1 MDNSWRWI
9 AWLILG
15 IGGLIVA
22 GGLALG
28 YGSLTLVLQGERAP
42 GVVTEIRRE
51 GDMYAPVFRFRL
63 PGGEAHEVKALG
75 SGAPEFAV
83 GDAVTVLYAPADPND
98 FAIDDFGQLWLSAII
113 VTGFGCF
120 WLMFGAVA
128 WALSRNVELAV
139 LGERAFATIALA
151 AAVVGVLAVWN
162 ATSLWRSGL
171 RVEGKVAE
179 IRASR
184 YTDQEEVV
192 LRDGREWR
200 RDVERT
206 SYAPLV
212 RFATVE
218 GREIEFLGRGGS
230 GTSYREG
237 DAVTVV
243 YDPAR
248 PINAHIVSFIDLWL
262 PAAVAWTVVILF
274 GGCVW
279 LSRHLRLAAVGGP
292 ELASSDRRKR

>member
-1 MDNSWRWI
+1 VDKSWRWI

-28 YGSLTLVLQGERAP
+28 RGSLTLVLYGEREP

-63 PGGEAHEVKALG
+63 PSGEAHEVKALG

-83 GDAVTVLYAPADPND
+83 GDLVMVLYAPDDP
-98 FAIDDFGQLWLSAII
+98 DDFEQLWLSAII

-139 LGERAFATIALA
+139 LGERAFATIAVVA
-151 AAVVGVLAVWN
+151 AILGIIATWN
-162 ATSLWRSGL
+162 ATVLYRSGL
-171 RVEGKVAE
+171 RAEGKITE

-184 YTDQEEVV
+184 YIDQEEVV
-192 LRDGREWR
+192 LRSGREWR

-206 SYAPLV
+206 SYAPIV
-212 RFATVE
+212 RFTTAE
-218 GREIEFLGRGGS
+218 GREIEFFGRGGS

-237 DAVTVV
+237 DEVTVA

-248 PINAHIVSFIDLWL
+248 PVNAHIVSFTDLWL
-262 PAAVAWTVVILF
+262 PAVVAWGVALLF

-279 LSRHLRLAAVGGP
+279 LSRRF
-292 ELASSDRRKR
+292 RR

>member
-1 MDNSWRWI
+1 MDKSWRWI

-15 IGGLIVA
+15 IGGLIAA

-28 YGSLTLVLQGERAP
+28 YGSLKLVLYGERAP

-63 PGGEAHEVKALG
+63 PSGEGHEVKALG

-83 GDAVTVLYAPADPND
+83 GDAVTVLYAPDDPDD
-98 FAIDDFGQLWLSAII
+98 FAIDDFEQLWLSAIF
-113 VTGFGCF
+113 VAGFGGF

-139 LGERAFATIALA
+139 LGERAFATIA
-151 AAVVGVLAVWN
+151 VVATLLGVVATWN
-162 ATSLWRSGL
+162 ATALYRTGL
-171 RVEGKVAE
+171 RAEGKVTE

-192 LRDGREWR
+192 PRSGRGWR

-206 SYAPLV
+206 SYAPIV
-212 RFATVE
+212 RFTTAE
-218 GREIEFLGRGGS
+218 GRDIEFFGRGGS

-237 DAVTVV
+237 DGVTVA

-248 PINAHIVSFIDLWL
+248 PVNAHIVSFIDLWL
-262 PAAVAWTVVILF
+262 PAVVAWGVAILF
-274 GGCVW
+274 GGSVW
-279 LSRHLRLAAVGGP
+279 LSRRF
-292 ELASSDRRKR
+292 RR

>member
-1 MDNSWRWI
+1 MEAACDDDMDKSWRWI

-28 YGSLTLVLQGERAP
+28 WGSLKLVLQGERAA
-42 GVVTEIRRE
+42 GVVTDIRRE

-63 PGGEAHEVKALG
+63 SNGEAHEVKALG

-83 GDAVTVLYAPADPND
+83 GDEVTVLYAPGNPDD
-98 FAIDDFGQLWLSAII
+98 FAIDDFDQLWLSALF

-120 WLMFGAVA
+120 WLMFGAIA

-139 LGERAFATIALA
+139 LGERAFSAIALVAAVLGIVTAWNA
-151 AAVVGVLAVWN
+151 AALD
-162 ATSLWRSGL
+162 RSGA
-171 RVEGKVAE
+171 RAEGRISE
-179 IRASR
+179 IRTSR

-192 LRDGREWR
+192 RGGREWR

-206 SYAPLV
+206 SYAPVV
-212 RFATVE
+212 RFRTAE

-237 DAVTVV
+237 DTVTVA
-243 YDPAR
+243 YDAER
-248 PINAHIVSFIDLWL
+248 PINAHIVSFVDLWL
-262 PAAVAWTVVILF
+262 PAVVAWGVAIMF

-279 LSRHLRLAAVGGP
+279 LSRRV
-292 ELASSDRRKR
+292 RR

>member
-1 MDNSWRWI
+1 VDKSWRWI
-9 AWLILG
+9 AWVILG

-28 YGSLTLVLQGERAP
+28 HGSLKLVLDGERAP

-63 PGGEAHEVKALG
+63 PNGEAHEVKALG

-83 GDAVTVLYAPADPND
+83 GDAVTVLYAPDDPDN
-98 FAIDDFGQLWLSAII
+98 FGIDDFEQLWLSAII

-128 WALSRNVELAV
+128 WALSRNVELPI
-139 LGERAFATIALA
+139 LGERAFTTIAVI
-151 AAVVGVLAVWN
+151 AAVIGIIATWN
-162 ATSLWRSGL
+162 ASALYRSGS
-171 RVEGKVAE
+171 RAEGEVTE
-179 IRASR
+179 IRISR
-184 YTDQEEVV
+184 YTDHEEVV
-192 LRDGREWR
+192 RRDGREWR

-206 SYAPLV
+206 SYAPVV
-212 RFATVE
+212 RFMTAE
-218 GREIEFLGRGGS
+218 GREIEFFGRGGS
-230 GTSYREG
+230 GTSYQEG
-237 DAVTVV
+237 DVVTVA

-248 PINAHIVSFIDLWL
+248 PINARIVSFNDLWL
-262 PAAVAWTVVILF
+262 PATVAWGVAILF

-279 LSRHLRLAAVGGP
+279 LSRRLRC
-292 ELASSDRRKR
+292 

>member
-1 MDNSWRWI
+1 MDKSWRWI
-9 AWLILG
+9 SWVILG

-22 GGLALG
+22 GGFALG
-28 YGSLTLVLQGERAP
+28 YGSLKLVLHGERSP
-42 GVVTEIRRE
+42 GVVSEIRRE

-63 PGGEAHEVKALG
+63 PGGEAHEVKGLG
-75 SGAPEFAV
+75 AGAPEFAV
-83 GDAVTVLYAPADPND
+83 GDAVTVLYAPADPDD
-98 FAIDDFGQLWLSAII
+98 FAIDDFEQLWLSTII

-139 LGERAFATIALA
+139 LGERAFATIALVG
-151 AAVVGVLAVWN
+151 AVVGVIASWN
-162 ATSLWRSGL
+162 ASALYRSGL
-171 RVEGKVAE
+171 RTDGKVTE

-192 LRDGREWR
+192 LRSGREWR

-206 SYAPLV
+206 SYAPVV
-212 RFATVE
+212 RFTTAE
-218 GREIEFLGRGGS
+218 GREIEFIGRGGS

-237 DAVTVV
+237 DVVTVA
-243 YDPAR
+243 YDPER
-248 PINAHIVSFIDLWL
+248 PIGAHIVSFVDLWL
-262 PAAVAWTVVILF
+262 PAAAAWAVAILF

-279 LSRHLRLAAVGGP
+279 LSRRFRA
-292 ELASSDRRKR
+292 

>member
-1 MDNSWRWI
+1 MDKSWRWI

-28 YGSLTLVLQGERAP
+28 YGSLKLVLYGDSAP

-51 GDMYAPVFRFRL
+51 GDIYAPVFRFRL
-63 PGGEAHEVKALG
+63 PNGAPHEVKALG

-83 GDAVTVLYAPADPND
+83 GDAVTVLYAPDDPDD

-113 VTGFGCF
+113 VTGFGGF

-139 LGERAFATIALA
+139 LGERAFATIAVV
-151 AAVVGVLAVWN
+151 AVVLGLVATWN
-162 ATSLWRSGL
+162 ATALYRTGL
-171 RVEGKVAE
+171 RAEGKVTE

-192 LRDGREWR
+192 LRGGREWR

-206 SYAPLV
+206 SYAPIV
-212 RFATVE
+212 HFTTAE
-218 GREIEFLGRGGS
+218 GREIEFFGRGGS

-237 DAVTVV
+237 DVVTVA
-243 YDPAR
+243 YDPAK
-248 PINAHIVSFIDLWL
+248 PIDAHIVSFIDLWL
-262 PAAVAWTVVILF
+262 PAVVAWGVALLF

-279 LSRHLRLAAVGGP
+279 LSRRF
-292 ELASSDRRKR
+292 RR

>member
-1 MDNSWRWI
+1 MDKSWRWI

-15 IGGLIVA
+15 IGALIVC

-28 YGSLTLVLQGERAP
+28 YGSLKLVLYGESAP
-42 GVVTEIRRE
+42 GVVTEIKRE

-63 PGGEAHEVKALG
+63 PSGEAHEVTALG

-83 GDAVTVLYAPADPND
+83 GDAVTVLYAADDPDD
-98 FAIDDFGQLWLSAII
+98 FAIDDFDQLWLSALM

-128 WALSRNVELAV
+128 WALSRNVELAI
-139 LGERAFATIALA
+139 LGERTFMAI
-151 AAVVGVLAVWN
+151 AAVAMVLGIAGIWN
-162 ATSLWRSGL
+162 ASALYRSGL
-171 RVEGKVAE
+171 RAEGKVTE

-192 LRDGREWR
+192 LRGGREWR

-206 SYAPLV
+206 SYAPV
-212 RFATVE
+212 VTFATAE
-218 GREIEFLGRGGS
+218 GRPIEFLGRGGS
-230 GTSYREG
+230 GTSYRAG
-237 DAVTVV
+237 DSVTVA

-248 PINAHIVSFIDLWL
+248 PINAHIVSFVDLWL
-262 PAAVAWTVVILF
+262 PAVVAWAVAILF

-279 LSRHLRLAAVGGP
+279 LSRRLRRATAA
-292 ELASSDRRKR
+292 A

>member
-1 MDNSWRWI
+1 MDRSWRWI

-28 YGSLTLVLQGERAP
+28 YGSLKLVLYGDSAP

-63 PGGEAHEVKALG
+63 PNGEAHEVKALG
-75 SGAPEFAV
+75 SGAPDFAV
-83 GDAVTVLYAPADPND
+83 GDAVTVLYAPDDPDD

-113 VTGFGCF
+113 VTGFGGF

-139 LGERAFATIALA
+139 LGERAFATIAVV
-151 AAVVGVLAVWN
+151 AVVLGIIATWN
-162 ATSLWRSGL
+162 ATALYRTGQ
-171 RVEGKVAE
+171 RAEGKVAE

-192 LRDGREWR
+192 LRGGREGR

-206 SYAPLV
+206 SYAPIV
-212 RFATVE
+212 RFKTPE
-218 GREIEFLGRGGS
+218 GREIEFFGRGGS

-237 DAVTVV
+237 DFVTVA
-243 YDPAR
+243 YDPAK
-248 PINAHIVSFIDLWL
+248 PIDAHIVSFIDLWL
-262 PAAVAWTVVILF
+262 PAAVAWGIAILF

-279 LSRHLRLAAVGGP
+279 LSRRY
-292 ELASSDRRKR
+292 RR

>member
-1 MDNSWRWI
+1 MDRSWRWI

-28 YGSLTLVLQGERAP
+28 HGSLKLVLYGERAP
-42 GVVTEIRRE
+42 GVVTEIGRE

-63 PGGEAHEVKALG
+63 PGGETHEVKALG

-83 GDAVTVLYAPADPND
+83 GDAVTVLYAADDPDD

-128 WALSRNVELAV
+128 WALSRDVELAV
-139 LGERAFATIALA
+139 LGERAFMTIALVA
-151 AAVVGVLAVWN
+151 AGLGIVATWN
-162 ATSLWRSGL
+162 ATALYRTGL
-171 RVEGKVAE
+171 RAAGTVTE

-184 YTDQEEVV
+184 YTAQEEVV
-192 LRDGREWR
+192 LRGGRERR

-206 SYAPLV
+206 SYAPIV
-212 RFATVE
+212 RFTTAE
-218 GREIEFLGRGGS
+218 GREIEFFGRGGS
-230 GTSYREG
+230 ATSYRQG
-237 DAVTVV
+237 DVVTVA

-248 PINAHIVSFIDLWL
+248 PINAHIVSFVDLWL
-262 PAAVAWTVVILF
+262 PAAVAWGVAILF

-279 LSRHLRLAAVGGP
+279 LSRRVRRSDEPAA
-292 ELASSDRRKR
+292 

>member
-1 MDNSWRWI
+1 MDRSWRWI

-15 IGGLIVA
+15 IGGLIIA

-28 YGSLTLVLQGERAP
+28 YGSLKLVLYGERAP
-42 GVVTEIRRE
+42 GVVTEIKRE

-63 PGGEAHEVKALG
+63 PNGEPHEVKALG

-83 GDAVTVLYAPADPND
+83 GDPVTVLYAADDPGD
-98 FAIDDFGQLWLSAII
+98 FAIDDFGQLWLSAIV

-139 LGERAFATIALA
+139 LGERAFATIA
-151 AAVVGVLAVWN
+151 VVGVVLGVVATWN
-162 ATSLWRSGL
+162 ASTLHRTGL
-171 RVEGKVAE
+171 RADGTVAE

-192 LRDGREWR
+192 LRSGREWR

-212 RFATVE
+212 RFTTAE
-218 GREIEFLGRGGS
+218 GREVEFLGRGGS

-237 DAVTVV
+237 DVVTVA

-248 PINAHIVSFIDLWL
+248 PINAHIVSFVDLWL
-262 PAAVAWTVVILF
+262 PAVVAWGVAILF

-279 LSRHLRLAAVGGP
+279 LSRHFRLAGG
-292 ELASSDRRKR
+292 RKP